1 MIITCP
7 ECSKKYSVKA
17 ESIGPKGRTV
27 RCKNCGNSWH
37 QDPPGAKPAPPPPP
51 PAAESAPSSFDDA
64 MSQAGGDAAPGA
76 GSAQYDGDVD
86 SGFEGADRIPDP
98 PPFPRQLVNND
109 DVAPKSKKGIVG
121 WIILILVLIGLGA
134 GAFFAKDTLINLWP
148 PIAKVY
154 SMVGLNVPHVGE
166 GLDIKE
172 MPPTR
177 EEEDG
182 VDVLV
187 VRAEIVNVSSVDRPL
202 PYLLI
207 ELLDPLDRVVQ
218 RKKVAL
224 IYDKSAVQTDPSAP
238 IKQQMLPVGKTL
250 NVETKIRKPNPTA
263 TRLQVTFLDPRE
275 AVSP

>member
-76 GSAQYDGDVD
+76 GSAPYDGNVD

-98 PPFPRQLVNND
+98 PPFPRQLANND

>member
-1 MIITCP
+1 M
-7 ECSKKYSVKA
+7 
-17 ESIGPKGRTV
+17 GPKGRTV

-37 QDPPGAKPAPPPPP
+37 QDPPGAKPAA
-51 PAAESAPSSFDDA
+51 PAAPAPSPAQESAPSSFEDA
-64 MSQAGGDAAPGA
+64 MSQTGDAGGAP
-76 GSAQYDGDVD
+76 YNGDVD
-86 SGFEGADRIPDP
+86 PGFEGADRIPDP
-98 PPFPRQLVNND
+98 PPFPRQLSEQETA
-109 DVAPKSKKGIVG
+109 APKSKKGIIG
-121 WIILILVLIGLGA
+121 WIILILVLVGVGA

-224 IYDKSAVQTDPSAP
+224 IYDESAVQSDPSAP
-238 IKQQMLPVGKTL
+238 IQEQILPVGKSL

-275 AVSP
+275 AVDQ

>member
-37 QDPPGAKPAPPPPP
+37 QDPPGGKPAA
-51 PAAESAPSSFDDA
+51 PAAPAPSPAREAAPSSFDDA
-64 MSQAGGDAAPGA
+64 MSQSNDF
-76 GSAQYDGDVD
+76 GSSQYDGDVD
-86 SGFEGADRIPDP
+86 AGFEGADRIPDP
-98 PPFPRQLVNND
+98 PPFPRQLANND
-109 DVAPKSKKGIVG
+109 DAAPKSKKGIIG
-121 WIILILVLIGLGA
+121 WIVLILIIAGVGA
-134 GAFFAKDTLINLWP
+134 GAFFAKDTLITLWP

-154 SMVGLNVPHVGE
+154 SMVGLEVPHVGE

-187 VRAEIVNVSSVDRPL
+187 VRAEIVNVSSIDRPL

-224 IYDKSAVQTDPSAP
+224 IYDQEAAQTEPGMP
-238 IKQQMLPVGKTL
+238 IQEQILPVGKTL

-275 AVSP
+275 AVDQ